1 MAPEKVLVPVA
12 PTFTPCANAEPLTI
26 GPVTLRFALPN
37 KSTTTGTVVFAERV
51 NPPISRVFP
60 APLAVSVLPDEA
72 LVIFTGPIVN
82 FAPVPA
88 KVIVLL
94 ELAATVPVPRSRL
107 FAAVFVDDP
116 KVSESV
122 HVQA

>member
-12 PTFTPCANAEPLTI
+12 PTFTPCANADPFTI
-26 GPVTLRFALPN
+26 GPVTFRFALPN
-37 KSTTTGTVVFAERV
+37 KSTTTATVGFAERV
-51 NPPISRVFP
+51 NPPISKVFP
-60 APLAVSVLPDEA
+60 APLAVSVLPDEV

-82 FAPVPA
+82 FVPVPA

-94 ELAATVPVPRSRL
+94 ELAVTVPVPRLRL
-107 FAAVFVDDP
+107 FAEVFVDVP
-116 KVSESV
+116 KVSKSV